1 MLTNWNIEFPA
12 KLLSW
17 WPIVG
22 WDHLQLSQNVVNI
35 NFFHI
40 LGGGLLI
47 FPDGIT
53 EFLIK
58 SSKVIWV
65 LILVLNGYGSLRS
78 LLLHHKV
85 HILDLLLRL
94 QLLIEHPDR
103 IGAQVSLV
111 RLASA
116 AVLSSST
123 FRSLSLPLLASFLL
137 GALLGMQ
144 EAHVLAVKR
153 GFAHILRLF
162 REALASLLD
171 PLNRLN
177 VLLLL
182 GLSSFFLL

>member
-111 RLASA
+111 WLASTT
-116 AVLSSST
+116 VLSSST
-123 FRSLSLPLLASFLL
+123 FRSLSLPFLL

>member
-1 MLTNWNIEFPA
+1 M
-12 KLLSW
+12 
-17 WPIVG
+17 
-22 WDHLQLSQNVVNI
+22 
-35 NFFHI
+35 
-40 LGGGLLI
+40 
-47 FPDGIT
+47 
-53 EFLIK
+53 
-58 SSKVIWV
+58 
-65 LILVLNGYGSLRS
+65 
-78 LLLHHKV
+78 
-85 HILDLLLRL
+85 
-94 QLLIEHPDR
+94 LIEHPDR

-144 EAHVLAVKR
+144 EAHVLTVKR

-182 GLSSFFLL
+182 GLSSFFCSSGLMDSLTFEARYESSWILLKFASN